1 MKKLLGPLVSFVW
14 VACAPPAAAPPNP
27 GPPPAAAKKRSPVD
41 ELVTGT
47 ENAVLTDAPIVPP
60 PITRDHPTKV
70 VVHLEVREVV
80 GRLAD
85 GVEYTF
91 WTFGGHVPG
100 KFIRV
105 RQGDLIEFHLDNHP
119 DNKMPH
125 NIDLHAVNGPGG
137 GAAAS
142 FTAPGHSSVFSFR
155 ALNAGLFVYH
165 CATAPVGM
173 HIGNGMY
180 GMILVEPP
188 EGLPK
193 VDREYYVMQGEFYT
207 MGRNGEPG
215 LQPFS
220 MQKAIDERP
229 EYVVFNG
236 SVGALVD
243 STALKANVGETV
255 RLFIGNGGPNLTS
268 SFHVIGEILDT
279 VHLEAGS
286 VVAHDVQTTSI
297 PPGGATIVEL
307 KLETPGTYLL
317 VDHAITRAFN
327 KGALAQL
334 KADGPPQPALYSG
347 KQSDEVYRPEGSA
360 IHSAVAAPTA
370 PPTRSK
376 AERLEKGKA
385 IFFTN
390 CIACHQPTGLGIP
403 NAFPP
408 LAKSDFLNADI
419 KRAIKVVSGGLTG
432 KVTVNGQDFNGVMPA
447 WRLSDDELASVLTF
461 VSNSWGNAGLDVTAE
476 EVAANRVPPQ
486 APAP

>member
-1 MKKLLGPLVSFVW
+1 MKLRSLVLVG
-14 VACAPPAAAPPNP
+14 VVLAGCAPPEPKPASSSPAAAPS
-27 GPPPAAAKKRSPVD
+27 KRSPVD
-41 ELVTGT
+41 ELVQGT
-47 ENAVLTDAPIVPP
+47 ENAVLTDAPEVPP
-60 PITRDHPTKV
+60 ALNRDHPTKV
-70 VVHLEVREVV
+70 IIHLEVKEVV
-80 GRLAD
+80 GKLAD

-155 ALNAGLFVYH
+155 ALNAGLYVYH

-193 VDREYYVMQGEFYT
+193 VDKEFYVMQGEFYT
-207 MGRNGEPG
+207 MGKNGDPG
-215 LQPFS
+215 RQPFS
-220 MQKAIDERP
+220 MTKAIEERP

-236 SVGALVD
+236 SVGALTD
-243 STALKANVGETV
+243 ATALKAKVGERV
-255 RLFIGNGGPNLTS
+255 RLFVGNGGPNLTS
-268 SFHVIGEILDT
+268 SFHAIGEIFDA
-279 VHLEAGS
+279 VQPEAGS
-286 VVAHDVQTTSI
+286 VVMHDVQTTSI
-297 PPGGATIVEL
+297 PPGGAAIVEM
-307 KLETPGTYLL
+307 KLDTAGTYIL

-334 KADGPPQPALYSG
+334 KAEGEPKAAIYSG
-347 KQSDEVYRPEGSA
+347 KLSDEVYRPEGAA
-360 IHSAVAAPTA
+360 IHTAETAPAAPLTK
-370 PPTRSK
+370 SK
-376 AERLEKGKA
+376 AERIAAGKK

-390 CIACHQPTGLGIP
+390 CVACHQAEGQGIP
-403 NAFPP
+403 GAVPP
-408 LAKSDFLNADI
+408 LAKSDFLNSDI
-419 KRAIKVVSGGLTG
+419 LRAIKVVSGGLTG
-432 KVTVNGQDFNGVMPA
+432 KVKVNGNEFNGVMPA

-461 VSNSWGNAGLDVTAE
+461 VSNSWGNQGLDVTAAQ
-476 EVAANRVPPQ
+476 VAANRVPPQ
-486 APAP
+486 APPP